1 MYKLE
6 LSIDMIAQML
16 YLELKLRNITMT
28 EDENTLT
35 SILAS
40 GAELI
45 YHGCNARDIAN
56 VVEEIKDYV
65 SSTLNN
71 YPNYFTTGEVN

>member
-1 MYKLE
+1 
-6 LSIDMIAQML
+6 
-16 YLELKLRNITMT
+16 MT

-35 SILAS
+35 SILES

-45 YHGCNARDIAN
+45 YHGCNARDITN

>member
-35 SILAS
+35 SILES

-45 YHGCNARDIAN
+45 YHGCNTRDIAN

-71 YPNYFTTGEVN
+71 YPNYFATGEVN

>member
-16 YLELKLRNITMT
+16 YLELKLRNITMA

-35 SILAS
+35 SI
-40 GAELI
+40 
-45 YHGCNARDIAN
+45 
-56 VVEEIKDYV
+56 
-65 SSTLNN
+65 
-71 YPNYFTTGEVN
+71 F